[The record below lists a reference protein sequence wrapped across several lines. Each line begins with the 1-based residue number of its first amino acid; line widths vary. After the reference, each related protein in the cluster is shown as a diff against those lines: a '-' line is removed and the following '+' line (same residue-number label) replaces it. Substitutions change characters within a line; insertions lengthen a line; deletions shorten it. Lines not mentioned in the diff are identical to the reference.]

1 MFDCVVLM
9 SYTTL
14 NFYFYL
20 KKLEVIL
27 NIEILKDEKKLNNIS
42 NFIKA
47 TRSIIDKEGITKVST
62 RKISALSGLHNSTIY
77 SYFDNLSELVML
89 SCISYFN
96 EYCKALKA
104 FDDKQKNPEKKF
116 IGIWDIFMQ
125 CAFKQPEIF
134 YYFFFE
140 VKEFN
145 LETLFKVYYMIFPE
159 EANEFTDTVA
169 QMYYGPN
176 IYARSIKILGF
187 LINNEHLLVNKDNI
201 TLVNEL
207 IVEYSGFKIIQA
219 KLHTKSK
226 ELLKQE
232 FIQIL
237 YHITGLK
244 NIKY

>member
-1 MFDCVVLM
+1 
-9 SYTTL
+9 
-14 NFYFYL
+14 
-20 KKLEVIL
+20 
-27 NIEILKDEKKLNNIS
+27 
-42 NFIKA
+42 
-47 TRSIIDKEGITKVST
+47 
-62 RKISALSGLHNSTIY
+62 
-77 SYFDNLSELVML
+77 
-89 SCISYFN
+89 
-96 EYCKALKA
+96 
-104 FDDKQKNPEKKF
+104 
-116 IGIWDIFMQ
+116 
-125 CAFKQPEIF
+125 
-134 YYFFFE
+134 
-140 VKEFN
+140 
-145 LETLFKVYYMIFPE
+145 MIFPE